1 MLTAVSKLLP
11 FMAQITRQVVPA
23 VVATLIAAGLIA
35 AYNRAFSGHLQ
46 QPRMAAMH
54 AASGADADED
64 VAATTLGVEKPVL
77 AQKPAAYETLTL
89 PPQRMWDKE
98 ARQDAGKDQSAMKVA
113 AEPIP
118 ALVRAAQ
125 ALHGEKAEP
134 RSEAKIEPKTE
145 TKAEQRRVAAV
156 EPVQTAVRPTAPAPV
171 PVIVTVPP
179 SVVAPPA
186 AAPSVA
192 AMPSAQEQRGPML
205 RTPVPQPQYAQ
216 PIYQQ
221 SPPPVITA
229 QPTVTVPDKP
239 RPTMEAQAEP
249 VAPQRGVLG
258 TVVDTLKPSSL
269 FARAREFGEKIEA
282 AGNDI
287 LPSIRQ

>member
-1 MLTAVSKLLP
+1 M
-11 FMAQITRQVVPA
+11 
-23 VVATLIAAGLIA
+23 
-35 AYNRAFSGHLQ
+35 
-46 QPRMAAMH
+46 
-54 AASGADADED
+54 
-64 VAATTLGVEKPVL
+64 
-77 AQKPAAYETLTL
+77 
-89 PPQRMWDKE
+89 
-98 ARQDAGKDQSAMKVA
+98 
-113 AEPIP
+113 
-118 ALVRAAQ
+118 RAAQ
-125 ALHGEKAEP
+125 ALHGAKAEP

-179 SVVAPPA
+179 LRGR
-186 AAPSVA
+186 
-192 AMPSAQEQRGPML
+192 SAGR
-205 RTPVPQPQYAQ
+205 RTLCCRDAVRTGTAWHRCCGRRSRSRNTLSRSDRAGQ
-216 PIYQQ
+216 
-221 SPPPVITA
+221 PPPVITA

-249 VAPQRGVLG
+249 VAPPRGALG